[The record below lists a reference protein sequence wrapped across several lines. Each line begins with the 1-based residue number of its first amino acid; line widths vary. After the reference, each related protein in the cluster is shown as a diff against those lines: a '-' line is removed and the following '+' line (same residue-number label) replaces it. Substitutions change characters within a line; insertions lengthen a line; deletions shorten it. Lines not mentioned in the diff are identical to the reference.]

1 VSASAD
7 AAAGFVTRLGLTSG
21 QVVQELG
28 WDDDVDDALRVA
40 IEDAVDGDLLD
51 EDAIEVADVVLLWW
65 RADDGDLV
73 DALVDALTNLGER
86 GAVLLLTPKAGRAG
100 QVQPSDVSE
109 AALAAGLH
117 GTSSVS
123 AGPDWGATR
132 LVAPRS
138 ARR

>member
-28 WDDDVDDALRVA
+28 WDDDVD
-40 IEDAVDGDLLD
+40 DLLD